1 MTGPV
6 CEGCTEFRLINLSVT
21 VTELRELEV
30 ENCITTLSDDIIY
43 EVGQEM
49 YRLPHL
55 NIAELPQNVVKRCSV
70 L

>member
-1 MTGPV
+1 MSSTGF
-6 CEGCTEFRLINLSVT
+6 CLINLSLK

-30 ENCITTLSDDIIY
+30 ENCITALSDDIIY

-55 NIAELPQNVVKRCSV
+55 NIAELPQNVVKRRSP